1 MDVMILAIVF
11 IIYIFA
17 LVFVGYYA
25 YKKTNSS
32 EDFMIAG
39 KDTHPFIMAMSYGA
53 TFISTAAIVGFGG
66 VAGQY
71 GMSVL
76 WLAFL
81 NIIIGVF
88 ISFVFLVK
96 ITRRMGHALES
107 LTFPEFLGKRFDSK
121 FIQSVS
127 GLIIFC
133 AMPIYAAV
141 VLIGAARFLE
151 SSLLID
157 FSIALLIL
165 SVIITFYVLFGGI
178 RGVMYTDALQGT
190 IMVVAMLFLLVFV
203 YWLLGGVDTAN
214 TALTNM
220 GNLYPADALA
230 TGGTGWTSFPEF
242 GTPFWWS
249 LVSSTLIGVGIG
261 VLAQP
266 SLIVR
271 FMTVK
276 SDKEL
281 NRSVLIGGIFIAIM
295 PTTAYI
301 VGSLSNV
308 YFMDKLGKIA
318 VDVVGGNIDKII
330 PTFITMAL
338 PEWFV
343 YIFLLSLIAA
353 AMSTISSQ
361 LHTQGTAFGVDI
373 YHTLRD
379 ISKQKMD
386 QVSISRI
393 GILIAIILALV
404 MAFSLP
410 GSVVALGTSLFFEIC
425 AAAFLPVFLGALYW
439 KGITRLGAIAGIVSG
454 TLVSLFWLAFV
465 FKKTA
470 VGLGICK
477 FILGVDTILPA
488 APWPFIDVMLI
499 AVPVS
504 AIITIVVSLITK
516 PPAQEVI
523 DKAFKNIDNKGS
535 DA

>member
-1 MDVMILAIVF
+1 
-11 IIYIFA
+11 
-17 LVFVGYYA
+17 
-25 YKKTNSS
+25 
-32 EDFMIAG
+32 
-39 KDTHPFIMAMSYGA
+39 
-53 TFISTAAIVGFGG
+53 
-66 VAGQY
+66 
-71 GMSVL
+71 
-76 WLAFL
+76 
-81 NIIIGVF
+81 
-88 ISFVFLVK
+88 
-96 ITRRMGHALES
+96 
-107 LTFPEFLGKRFDSK
+107 
-121 FIQSVS
+121 
-127 GLIIFC
+127 
-133 AMPIYAAV
+133 
-141 VLIGAARFLE
+141 
-151 SSLLID
+151 
-157 FSIALLIL
+157 
-165 SVIITFYVLFGGI
+165 
-178 RGVMYTDALQGT
+178 
-190 IMVVAMLFLLVFV
+190 MVVAMIFLLVFV
-203 YWLLGGVDTAN
+203 YYILGGVDTAN

-220 GNLYPADALA
+220 VNLYPQEAIQ
-230 TGGTGWTSFPEF
+230 TGGTGWTSFPTF

-308 YFMDKLGKIA
+308 YFYDQLGKIA

-330 PTFITMAL
+330 PTFITLAL

-373 YHTLRD
+373 YGTIRD
-379 ISKQKMD
+379 KTKQKLD
-386 QVSISRI
+386 QVSISRV
-393 GILIAIILALV
+393 GILIAILLALI

-425 AAAFLPVFLGALYW
+425 AAAFLPVFLGAIYW
-439 KGITRLGAIAGIVSG
+439 KGITRLGAIAGILSG
-454 TLVSLFWLAFV
+454 TFVSLFWMIFV
-465 FKKTA
+465 FAKTA
-470 VGLGICK
+470 TGLGICK
-477 FILGVDTILPA
+477 FIFGVDTLLST

-504 AIITIVVSLITK
+504 AIFTIVVSLITK
-516 PPAQEVI
+516 PPAKKVV
-523 DKAFKNIDNKGS
+523 DKAFENIDKKGS
-535 DA
+535 GA